1 MCTVSALTSWSFFKH
16 IKWSKIRWKSSWGV
30 GHHPLSM
37 TCSGQLRIQP
47 YYWCMYVCNMNFLTN
62 RKLRGFRFWQHCF
75 SGFRSSVMSCCVIE
89 WFLMFWRDVG
99 NLWPSDM
106 ASCPRNLNSESGSSL
121 KTVLPDFV
129 VVLNIAFKTLIIY
142 SGIYNG
148 EFIVCTVNSVV
159 VFYNLCKGKILWL
172 RCL

>member
-1 MCTVSALTSWSFFKH
+1 
-16 IKWSKIRWKSSWGV
+16 
-30 GHHPLSM
+30 
-37 TCSGQLRIQP
+37 
-47 YYWCMYVCNMNFLTN
+47 
-62 RKLRGFRFWQHCF
+62 
-75 SGFRSSVMSCCVIE
+75 
-89 WFLMFWRDVG
+89 
-99 NLWPSDM
+99 M

-159 VFYNLCKGKILWL
+159 VFYNLCKGKIL
-172 RCL
+172 